1 MQKSYFKDFELNS
14 TDSMTVKSLFK
25 ANKTKNMWQFI
36 DSLNVCDYKNKEV
49 ELVFQT
55 KNTLVRVWSI

>member
-14 TDSMTVKSLFK
+14 TDSMAVKSLFK
-25 ANKTKNMWQFI
+25 AKKTKKMWQFI

>member
-1 MQKSYFKDFELNS
+1 MQKSYFKDFELS
-14 TDSMTVKSLFK
+14 SADSMTIKSLFK
-25 ANKTKNMWQFI
+25 TKKTKKMWQFI

>member
-25 ANKTKNMWQFI
+25 TKKTKKMWQFV

>member
-1 MQKSYFKDFELNS
+1 MQNSYFKDFELS
-14 TDSMTVKSLFK
+14 SADSMTVKSLFK
-25 ANKTKNMWQFI
+25 AKKTKKMWQFI
-36 DSLNVCDYKNKEV
+36 DSLNVCGYKNKEV